1 MLKFNEFL
9 VYTGNFLL
17 NETKAVMF
25 VIKLQTIFL
34 RTPAFVN
41 AKQGFM
47 MRKCFSN
54 MGMKSSKT
62 FSSYIFTC
70 VKRQSLMCGFRNNF
84 YSLTNGVK
92 RFSLSNYTLQMARN
106 FPKSNENTI
115 SYILYICSG
124 VIFMV
129 GVTYAAVP
137 LYRIFC
143 QATGIG
149 GDPTLG
155 RKLGL
160 VQTMEPIRDRKI
172 NVSFNAD
179 HHSSMQWNFKPSQRM
194 LTVVPGETALAF
206 YTAKNPTKE
215 PIVGIATYNVVPFQ
229 AGLYFNKIQC
239 FCFEEQWLNPNE
251 EVDMPVFF
259 YIDPDYDD
267 DPQLAN
273 VDDIILSYTF
283 FKAQEGQTIPLPGF
297 MKANSVVNLNKV
309 KEETT

>member
-1 MLKFNEFL
+1 MIKPIM
-9 VYTGNFLL
+9 VLL
-17 NETKAVMF
+17 NCHKTLLKLPSFVKTKPSIVFQSNSAYK
-25 VIKLQTIFL
+25 ILQRKNPINVCFL
-34 RTPAFVN
+34 CTKNMSLLNNLKSACNMAQFHI
-41 AKQGFM
+41 
-47 MRKCFSN
+47 RK
-54 MGMKSSKT
+54 
-62 FSSYIFTC
+62 
-70 VKRQSLMCGFRNNF
+70 
-84 YSLTNGVK
+84 
-92 RFSLSNYTLQMARN
+92 FSLSSCVLQTSRN
-106 FPKSNENTI
+106 FSGLDQSTL

-124 VIFMV
+124 VIFMI
-129 GVTYAAVP
+129 GVSYAAVP

-143 QATGIG
+143 QATGMG

-155 RKLGL
+155 RKIGQ
-160 VQTMEPIRDRKI
+160 VQTMEPIRERKI

-179 HHSSMQWNFKPSQRM
+179 HHSSMQWNFKPSQNL

-206 YTAKNPTKE
+206 YTAKNPTNE

-267 DPQLAN
+267 DPALAH

-297 MKANSVVNLNKV
+297 MKANSVVNLPKT
-309 KEETT
+309 KEETAKQ